1 MRKFFVL
8 LLLLVP
14 VLTDASTPAPR
25 QEPDSANFK
34 WIDGKKYLLHKVRS
48 KETWNGIANKYGM
61 AISDIMKANLGVVD
75 LKAGQI
81 LNIPADRIDS
91 RNKETGDIP
100 ETPTPPA
107 GSGNGTAVFYTVH
120 EGETLY
126 AISRKFNVEVV
137 EIKRWNGMNDDIV
150 KTGQK
155 LIVSRSGG
163 SADPV
168 VPASGGAVARA
179 DDKAT
184 DAQAGSAPP
193 LEASIPSAY
202 ERVVM
207 PMGKT
212 TGGKKLSKVTETGIC
227 SWIKGGSLNQS
238 KFYALHRTAPAGTII
253 KVTNKMN
260 DQNVFV
266 KVVGVLPDTGDNQ
279 HAIIKISE
287 SAVKKLGALD
297 AQFLVE
303 LNYGIVQ

>member
-1 MRKFFVL
+1 MRKFFIL
-8 LLLLVP
+8 LLFLIP
-14 VLTDASTPAPR
+14 VLTDASTPAVR

-34 WIDGKKYLLHKVRS
+34 WIDGKKFLLHKVRS

-81 LNIPADRIDS
+81 LNIPADQIDS
-91 RNKETGDIP
+91 RNKETGNVP
-100 ETPTPPA
+100 EPSALP
-107 GSGNGTAVFYTVH
+107 SGNGTAVYYTVH

-126 AISRKFNVEVV
+126 AISRKFDVEVS
-137 EIKRWNGMNDDIV
+137 ELKRWNAMNDDIV
-150 KTGQK
+150 RTGQK
-155 LIVSRSGG
+155 LIVSHSPG
-163 SADPV
+163 SSDPV
-168 VPASGGAVARA
+168 VSASDDAVARV
-179 DDKAT
+179 DDKDT
-184 DAQAGSAPP
+184 DAQAGTAPP
-193 LEASIPSAY
+193 LEASIPSPY

-207 PMGKT
+207 PMGKI